1 MFAGQ
6 LPDVS
11 FPDLLTRL
19 GEEARLGGSYFLCQQ
34 DDTMRIAKALEQV
47 CEGFT
52 TVLLLGARHHLPMP
66 PVPLLQLEPKHA
78 PLRADVRIGQHS
90 RQ

>member
-19 GEEARLGGSYFLCQQ
+19 SEEARLGGSYFLCQQ

-47 CEGFT
+47 CMCTRKPG
-52 TVLLLGARHHLPMP
+52 LMRRRL
-66 PVPLLQLEPKHA
+66 
-78 PLRADVRIGQHS
+78 
-90 RQ
+90 